1 MEKPFYKKTWFIVL
15 VTLLVFGVIG
25 NMVGIKPKTA
35 NEKVAENST
44 PKQYVEIMKFKGTG
58 QKKSEPFIITGS
70 RFKVAYDCKGDTRA
84 TYCGAFAYKV
94 GSQLPQGVM
103 NASKPIKDE
112 TVIYDNGEYYL
123 DVNSVGNYE
132 MTVYDYK

>member
-58 QKKSEPFIITGS
+58 QKKSEPFTVVVEGKDG
-70 RFKVAYDCKGDTRA
+70 RHVKLVFPGFKVTMSTTGPEVRA
-84 TYCGAFAYKV
+84 ALEESLGSMGLKV
-94 GSQLPQGVM
+94 VQGGKE
-103 NASKPIKDE
+103 SKSSSNVHHDI
-112 TVIYDNGEYYL
+112 
-123 DVNSVGNYE
+123 
-132 MTVYDYK
+132 